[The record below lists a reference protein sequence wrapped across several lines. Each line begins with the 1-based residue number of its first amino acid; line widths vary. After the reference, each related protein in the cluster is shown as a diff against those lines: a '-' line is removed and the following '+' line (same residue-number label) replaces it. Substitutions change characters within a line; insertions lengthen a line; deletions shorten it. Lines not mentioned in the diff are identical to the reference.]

1 METAKS
7 PGTLNEWT
15 LSHCSWETDRVGFLW
30 VSATIFHQRISTYAS
45 FMHGP
50 CSQTP
55 HLINAT
61 DFIHMELV
69 AGTITHAW
77 RKIINTHIFS
87 RRHSTAFSGLGDWTA
102 LLHLWVILNG
112 DIIRK
117 KHQQAK
123 KQKTKKQTSALN
135 GLWKNLSWQ
144 YACQTAKHFSP
155 LSMCLWMTV
164 KAPEL
169 LISIN
174 NSYWESTSNEDRL
187 YSFQPWVTVTEW
199 VPLFPE
205 TL

>member
-50 CSQTP
+50 CSHTP
-55 HLINAT
+55 YLINAT
-61 DFIHMELV
+61 DFIHTELG

-123 KQKTKKQTSALN
+123 KKKKKNQCTKRAVRKPQLAIRLSNSQTFFTVEYVSLN
-135 GLWKNLSWQ
+135 D
-144 YACQTAKHFSP
+144 C
-155 LSMCLWMTV
+155 
-164 KAPEL
+164 
-169 LISIN
+169 
-174 NSYWESTSNEDRL
+174 ESTRTIDFNK
-187 YSFQPWVTVTEW
+187 
-199 VPLFPE
+199 
-205 TL
+205 